1 MTEEKNENITKQDTG
16 KEAQEALLNMARKW
30 HKNPAAI
37 NHAISAYKDIIAAFD
52 SENPAVDE
60 AKRALLKIAKEWEKE
75 GQKYAAIRLYK
86 ELMAYK

>member
-1 MTEEKNENITKQDTG
+1 MTGENNENIIKQDAA
-16 KEAQEALLNMARKW
+16 KEARQALLDMAREW

-37 NHAISAYKDIIAAFD
+37 NHAIKAYKDIIATFD
-52 SENPAVDE
+52 SENPAVGE
-60 AKRALLKIAKEWEKE
+60 AKQALLKIAKDWEKK